1 MAPEKGSGGGGGF
14 LGEVG
19 ESMPLALHV
28 FDEMAFTTCGGNVTT
43 F

>member
-1 MAPEKGSGGGGGF
+1 MALEKGSGGGF
-14 LGEVG
+14 LAEVG

-28 FDEMAFTTCGGNVTT
+28 FDEMAVTTCGGNVTT